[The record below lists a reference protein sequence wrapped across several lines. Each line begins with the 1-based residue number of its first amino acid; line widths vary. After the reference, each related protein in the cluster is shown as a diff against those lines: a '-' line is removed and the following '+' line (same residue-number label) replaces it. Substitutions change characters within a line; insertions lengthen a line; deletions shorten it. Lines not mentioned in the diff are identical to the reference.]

1 MKTALVT
8 GSTQGIGKAIA
19 ARLVKNGYKVIV
31 HCSRDAIKA
40 ERVKN
45 EIGAYSSV
53 ICDLSGNNAAQE
65 LKEKT
70 GAVDVLIL
78 NASVQ
83 YKQNWLDITDAEID
97 KQLSVNFVSTL
108 KLMQAYYPDMEA
120 NNFGRI
126 ITVGSVNEHRC
137 HPELFVYAATK
148 CAVLSLVKN
157 LAKITAK
164 SGVTINNVAPGA
176 IDTPRN
182 ASITSDKALREKI
195 EAVIPMGRFGKAEEC
210 AGMVAYLISDDA
222 SYITGA
228 DIMID
233 GGMCL

>member
-19 ARLVKNGYKVIV
+19 ARLVKDGYKVIV
-31 HCSRDAIKA
+31 HCSRDAEKA

-53 ICDLSGNNAAQE
+53 ICDLSSGDAAQK

-83 YKQNWLDITDAEID
+83 FKQNWLDITDAETE

-108 KLMQAYYPDMEA
+108 KLMQAYYPDMA
-120 NNFGRI
+120 SRRFGRI
-126 ITVGSVNEHRC
+126 ITIGSVNEHRC

-157 LAKITAK
+157 LAKIAAE
-164 SGVTINNVAPGA
+164 SGVTVNNVAPGA

-182 ASITSDKALREKI
+182 ESVTSDKTLREKI

-210 AGMVAYLISDDA
+210 AGMVAYLVSDDA

-228 DIMID
+228 DIIID